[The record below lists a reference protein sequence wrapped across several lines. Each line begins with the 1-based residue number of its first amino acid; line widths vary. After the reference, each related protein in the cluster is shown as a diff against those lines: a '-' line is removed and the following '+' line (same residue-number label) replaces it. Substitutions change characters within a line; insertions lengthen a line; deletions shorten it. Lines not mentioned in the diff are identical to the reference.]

1 MAYFSYWSPLLLI
14 IVASK
19 LIFWT
24 VYCCLR
30 FKQKPVAVY
39 GTIHDDNPDDTGI
52 LETLPLSLTHIFISE
67 RQRPLNRRSTSQPSH
82 AAVPLP
88 KYSSLPPAVIPAC
101 DAPPNRK

>member
-39 GTIHDDNPDDTGI
+39 GTIHDDNPDDT
-52 LETLPLSLTHIFISE
+52 E